1 MRVLGI
7 VVENDRL
14 IFISHSPFYFPFAF
28 LMEREVKEVA
38 FEYKKEQRI
47 LKVVF
52 N

>member
-14 IFISHSPFYFPFAF
+14 IFISHFPFLFAF

-38 FEYKKEQRI
+38 FEYKKKQRI